1 MTLPELYEAMKKQGE
16 EIERLRIVVAEL
28 VDRVADAHRQADAAD
43 EWLRRFRRETE
54 RNSM

>member
-1 MTLPELYEAMKKQGE
+1 MTLPELYEAVKKQGE

>member
-1 MTLPELYEAMKKQGE
+1 MTLPELYEAVKKQGE

-28 VDRVADAHRQADAAD
+28 VDRVADAHRQADDDD

>member
-1 MTLPELYEAMKKQGE
+1 MTFDELTKAMKKQGE

-28 VDRVADAHRQADAAD
+28 VDRVAHAHRDADEAD
-43 EWLRRFRRETE
+43 EWLRKFRRDIE

>member
-1 MTLPELYEAMKKQGE
+1 MTLPELYEAVKKQGE

-28 VDRVADAHRQADAAD
+28 VDRVAESHREADDAE

>member
-1 MTLPELYEAMKKQGE
+1 MTFDELTEAMKKQGE

-28 VDRVADAHRQADAAD
+28 VDRVAEGHRQADEAD

>member
-1 MTLPELYEAMKKQGE
+1 MTLPELYEVVKKQGE

-28 VDRVADAHRQADAAD
+28 VDRVADAHRQADEAD

>member
-1 MTLPELYEAMKKQGE
+1 MTFDELTKAMKKQGE

-28 VDRVADAHRQADAAD
+28 VDRVADAHRQADDDD

>member
-1 MTLPELYEAMKKQGE
+1 MTLPELYEAVKKQGE

-28 VDRVADAHRQADAAD
+28 VDRVADAHRQADEAD
-43 EWLRRFRRETE
+43 EWLRRFRREKE

>member
-1 MTLPELYEAMKKQGE
+1 MTLPELYEAVKKQGE

-28 VDRVADAHRQADAAD
+28 VERFAQSQRDADEIE

-54 RNSM
+54 RNLM